1 MSLLHRNLFSAV
13 TLRYQAGEFRQERI
27 GSDQQN
33 LSRGVPIEQC
43 KSRRPVRFGQHP
55 FRRDTAV
62 QNKRVGHALSLP
74 IPANQER
81 TGVEW
86 RQGGCKP
93 VQFLPQM
100 NQLPAPLRF
109 GGLRFQRMY
118 DLGVQTPPLP
128 FRLPLHHPVDRIR
141 NVLDGDVHGTI
152 LEPFTLSPQ
161 PQAGPSELQ
170 TVRRPLPH
178 RKSACCPKRRCE
190 KAPTPTRSPATPPA
204 SSPAACRQTRTPPC
218 AACGCACTNGRSPSA
233 RSQTASG
240 SSSEGASP
248 CPCIR

>member
-1 MSLLHRNLFSAV
+1 MSLLRRNLFSAV

-33 LSRGVPIEQC
+33 LSRRVLIEQS

-62 QNKRVGHALSLP
+62 QNKRVGHALSLA
-74 IPANQER
+74 IPANQGR
-81 TGVEW
+81 TSVEW

-100 NQLPAPLRF
+100 NQLPPPLRF

-128 FRLPLHHPVDRIR
+128 FRLPLHHPIDRIR

-152 LEPFTLSPQ
+152 LEPFAFAPQ
-161 PQAGPSELQ
+161 PRPALP
-170 TVRRPLPH
+170 VNIPLP
-178 RKSACCPKRRCE
+178 PLL
-190 KAPTPTRSPATPPA
+190 
-204 SSPAACRQTRTPPC
+204 Q
-218 AACGCACTNGRSPSA
+218 SPSW
-233 RSQTASG
+233 
-240 SSSEGASP
+240 
-248 CPCIR
+248 